1 MKIILFSIFILF
13 NFNAY
18 NQAPNWKW
26 ATGSGGLADEYLQT
40 LTIDSDNNT
49 IIIGQYFNDNMIL
62 CNQILVGSNQGIN
75 FFIAKYSSAG
85 SCDWVRAFGNENN
98 YIEAYNIDCDQFGN
112 IYVVGGYTGKFQLD
126 HVVVENKKL
135 ELDGILIKFNPEGK
149 VLFVKTFDGNDYQ
162 AYLLNLKLDKLG
174 NIFVSG
180 ITNSSKVIID
190 NFEIINPRKSGGGNG
205 TFLIKFDTLGDLEW
219 SNISFGQGGE
229 TTYGLEIDN
238 NSELLLAGFYGG
250 SFDIND
256 FVQFDSVKLINKSS
270 TTKYDIFLYKFDT
283 SGKAIWGRSFGD
295 SNFDEYTGI
304 IKIDSKNN
312 IYLSGT
318 FASNQF
324 IFGKDTINKIAS
336 SNLWDYILMKFD
348 SNGNPIQ
355 VNTYFF
361 GHSYFGFFNFAIN
374 KKDEISMHFI
384 VSDSIIKVG
393 NVSYKNFSKDKKG
406 LSDFDNLILT
416 IDNSGNYLWSKHYGS
431 ESDDQAIGIEY
442 NKDDELIVSGDYE
455 GATISFGK
463 DTLNNLATD
472 IGRDVPRNIFV
483 AKLSYDTT
491 TSTKTPIFDNGMFF
505 IYPNPVNDNLTLV
518 HNFEK
523 LEFLN
528 LSAFDITGRQFEL
541 EYYLNDNRISID
553 TRKLANGIYFIALKA
568 KNENA
573 IEKFVVQH

>member
-1 MKIILFSIFILF
+1 MKIKLGIILLFF

-18 NQAPNWKW
+18 SQAPNWKW
-26 ATGSGGLADEYLQT
+26 AIGSVGLADEYIEA
-40 LTIDSDNNT
+40 LTIDSDNNI
-49 IIIGQYFNDNMIL
+49 IIIGQYFGDNMIL
-62 CNQILVGSNQGIN
+62 CNQNLNGSI
-75 FFIAKYSSAG
+75 FDDIAFIAKYSTSG
-85 SCDWVRAFGNENN
+85 LCDWVRAFGNGYNN
-98 YIEAYNIDCDQFGN
+98 MKLYNIQCDLFGN
-112 IYVVGGYTGKFQLD
+112 IYVVGGYTGKLQFD
-126 HVVVENKKL
+126 HVTVENKKL

-149 VLFVKTFDGNDYQ
+149 VLKVKTFDGNDHQ
-162 AYLLNLKLDKLG
+162 AYLLNIKLDKLG

-205 TFLIKFDTLGDLEW
+205 TFLIKFNQFGDFVW
-219 SNISFGQGGE
+219 SNISHGQGNE
-229 TTYGLEIDN
+229 ESYGLEIDN
-238 NSELLLAGFYGG
+238 NGEILLAGFYIGAH
-250 SFDIND
+250 SIS
-256 FVQFDSVKLINKSS
+256 FVQFDSVKLINKSL
-270 TTKYDIFLYKFDT
+270 TAKQDIYLYKFDT
-283 SGKAIWGRSFGD
+283 SGNVKWGQTFGD
-295 SNFDEYTGI
+295 SNFDEYTGR

-318 FASNQF
+318 FDSNQF

-348 SNGNPIQ
+348 SNGNPTH
-355 VNTYFF
+355 VKNYFF
-361 GHSYFGFFNFAIN
+361 GHTYYGLFDFAIN
-374 KKDEISMHFI
+374 KNDEISMHFI

-393 NVSYKNFSKDKKG
+393 NVSYKNFSKDRKG

-442 NKDDELIVSGDYE
+442 NKDDELIISGDYV
-455 GATISFGK
+455 GANISFGK

-472 IGRDVPRNIFV
+472 IGRGVPRNIFI

-491 TSTKTPIFDNGMFF
+491 TSIKSPILDNGMFF
-505 IYPNPVNDNLTLV
+505 IYPNPVNDMLTLI
-518 HNFEK
+518 HNFENS
-523 LEFLN
+523 EFLI

-553 TRKLANGIYFIALKA
+553 TRKLTNGIYFIALKA